1 MSIMVHNGTLNE
13 HNEQKVEAK
22 LNNKQLFLLGAR
34 HSLPICLGYISV
46 GTAYA
51 VMALQAGYTQFETIL
66 MSVVSYSGSG
76 QFFAVTMAKEHS
88 SLIAIALG
96 LFLLNFRYFI
106 MSTCIFSRFEKLSNL
121 SRTFFAHCVTDEPF
135 AIFTTAPKD
144 LVKLSYFSGLVLTS
158 WSSWILGAVIGVTAN
173 DYLPVD
179 LVNAMNVALYA
190 LFIAI
195 IVPPAKV
202 NFKLMLIILSAA
214 VMNIIL
220 TSVMNACWAILVT
233 IVCCSLVGARFM
245 DNKKSAVKNEN
256 DIKAEES

>member
-1 MSIMVHNGTLNE
+1 ME
-13 HNEQKVEAK
+13 PE

-34 HSLPICLGYISV
+34 HSIPICLGYISV

-51 VMALQAGYTQFETIL
+51 VMAMQSGYTQFQTIL
-66 MSVVSYSGSG
+66 MSVFSYSGSG

-121 SRTFFAHCVTDEPF
+121 SRAVFAHYVTDEPF
-135 AIFTTAPKD
+135 AIFTTAPKEQ
-144 LVKLSYFSGLVLTS
+144 VRLSYLSGLVLTS
-158 WSSWILGAVIGVTAN
+158 WFSWILGAVIGATAN

-202 NFKLMLIILSAA
+202 NFKLMLIIVSAA
-214 VMNIIL
+214 VMNIVL
-220 TSVMNACWAILVT
+220 TLFMNACWAILVT
-233 IVCCSLVGARFM
+233 IVCCSLVGALFM
-245 DNKKSAVKNEN
+245 DNKKTANKEISEVKSQEN
-256 DIKAEES
+256 LNG

>member
-1 MSIMVHNGTLNE
+1 MVHNGTLNE

-173 DYLPVD
+173 DYLPVA

-233 IVCCSLVGARFM
+233 IVCCSLVGAWFM